1 MKIER
6 IAITADPIGTK
17 KTENFVSDSLRKTDK
32 SFGKHNLTKLTKY
45 TAKIK
50 KIIDNVHHRCR

>member
-17 KTENFVSDSLRKTDK
+17 KIENFVNDSLRKTDK

-45 TAKIK
+45 TTKIK
-50 KIIDNVHHRCR
+50 KNYR